1 MYFYNKI
8 LSACKWNFSQFLPKF
23 PRDAVRRSLS
33 PYIFILTMEGLSQI
47 VWRAREG
54 GFILGYNVG
63 GKDGKRQEMSH
74 LLHVDGTLV
83 IYDTSKTIV
92 IFELVSHMV

>member
-1 MYFYNKI
+1 
-8 LSACKWNFSQFLPKF
+8 
-23 PRDAVRRSLS
+23 
-33 PYIFILTMEGLSQI
+33 MEGLSQI

-83 IYDTSKTIV
+83 IYDTSKNNCNIWV
-92 IFELVSHMV
+92 GQSYGLRQYQAQKLI